1 MARVRRH
8 RRDTVQSPLETYLR
22 EINET
27 PLLNAQEEK
36 DLATLI
42 AKGNKDARDRMIR
55 ANLRLV
61 VNIARGYVGKGLAL
75 QDLIEEGNIGLL
87 RAVEGFDPAV
97 GTRFSTYASYWIKQ
111 SIKRALV
118 NTAKPIRIP
127 AYMVELLTKWRKAS
141 AELQETLGRIPTAD
155 EIAKVME
162 IPKKK
167 LAIVKKAIN
176 VYNLVPQTDQGD
188 NGWTLGEMLM
198 DERTKA
204 PDVEMVEADNLK
216 LVMNRLGE
224 MDKREATVLRMR
236 FGLNDAPPKTLKE
249 IGECLGLTRERVRQ
263 IENEA
268 LGKLSNMLLAD

>member
-1 MARVRRH
+1 
-8 RRDTVQSPLETYLR
+8 
-22 EINET
+22 
-27 PLLNAQEEK
+27 
-36 DLATLI
+36 
-42 AKGNKDARDRMIR
+42 MIR

>member
-36 DLATLI
+36 DLAVLI
-42 AKGNKDARDRMIR
+42 AKGDKNARDRMIR

-87 RAVEGFDPAV
+87 RAVEGFDPNV

-127 AYMVELLTKWRKAS
+127 AYMVELLTKWRKTAS
-141 AELQETLGRIPTAD
+141 ELQESLGRIPTSD
-155 EIAKVME
+155 EIAKVLE

-176 VYNLVPQTDQGD
+176 VYNLVPQTDQGE

-204 PDVEMVEADNLK
+204 PDVEMVEADNLRI
-216 LVMNRLGE
+216 VMNRLGE

-236 FGLNDAPPKTLKE
+236 FGLNDSPPKTLKE
-249 IGECLGLTRERVRQ
+249 IGESLGLTRERVRQ

-268 LGKLSNMLLAD
+268 LGKLSAILLAD